1 MSTNMT
7 REEKKLLRLIRRHPD
22 KGMGLAIEKY
32 GDAVKTICCS
42 MLREYGAED
51 VEDAMEECFVR
62 IWQIALK
69 PTGKIQSLQS
79 YIYQTA
85 RNCAWDVLRQKGKHQ
100 AWSLEALEDMG
111 SFIEP
116 EAPEDT
122 ERQVMDRIQ
131 KEECLRVIRSFEEP
145 DKSIFLM
152 RFLYEYKVK
161 DIAAT
166 TGLAEDNV
174 ESRIRRGKKK
184 LQSIL
189 AGK

>member
-1 MSTNMT
+1 MGANMT
-7 REEKKLLRLIRRHPD
+7 REEKKLLRRIRRHPD
-22 KGMGLAIEKY
+22 AGMRQAIERY
-32 GDAVKTICCS
+32 GDAVKTICFS
-42 MLREYGAED
+42 MLREYGTED

-62 IWQIALK
+62 IWQIAQK

-100 AWSLEALEDMG
+100 AWSLEAMKDEG
-111 SFIEP
+111 SFTEP
-116 EAPEDT
+116 EAQENT
-122 ERQVMDRIQ
+122 ERQVLDRIQ
-131 KEECLRVIRSFEEP
+131 KEEWLRVIRSFEEP

-161 DIAAT
+161 EIAAT
-166 TGLAEDNV
+166 TGLAEDNI
-174 ESRIRRGKKK
+174 ESRIRRGRKK
-184 LQSIL
+184 LQNLL

>member
-32 GDAVKTICCS
+32 GDAVKTICYS

-69 PTGKIQSLQS
+69 PTGNIQSLQS

-85 RNCAWDVLRQKGKHQ
+85 RNCAWDILRQKGKHQ
-100 AWSLEALEDMG
+100 ACSLEALEDMG

-122 ERQVMDRIQ
+122 ERQVMERMQ
-131 KEECLRVIRSFEEP
+131 KEECLRVICSFEEP

-161 DIAAT
+161 DIAAS

-174 ESRIRRGKKK
+174 ESRIRRGRKK

>member
-1 MSTNMT
+1 MQGNMT
-7 REEKKLLRLIRRHPD
+7 REEKKLLRLILRHPD
-22 KGMGLAIEKY
+22 KGMELAIERY
-32 GDAVKTICCS
+32 GDVVKTICCS

-85 RNCAWDVLRQKGKHQ
+85 RNCAWDILRQKGKNQ
-100 AWSLEALEDMG
+100 AWSLEKLEDMG
-111 SFIEP
+111 DFMEP
-116 EAPEDT
+116 VAPEDT

-131 KEECLRVIRSFEEP
+131 KEECLRVIHSFEEP

-174 ESRIRRGKKK
+174 ESRIRRGRKK

>member
-1 MSTNMT
+1 MGANMT
-7 REEKKLLRLIRRHPD
+7 REERKLLRLIHRHPD

-32 GDAVKTICCS
+32 GDAIKTICCS

-62 IWQIALK
+62 IWQMAQK
-69 PTGKIQSLQS
+69 PTANIQSLQS
-79 YIYQTA
+79 YIYKTA
-85 RNCAWDVLRQKGKHQ
+85 RNCAWDILRQKGKHS
-100 AWSLEALEDMG
+100 AWSLDALEDTET
-111 SFIEP
+111 FIEP

-122 ERQVMDRIQ
+122 ERQAMDRIG
-131 KEECLRVIRSFEEP
+131 KEECLRVIGSFEEP

-161 DIAAT
+161 EIAAT
-166 TGLAEDNV
+166 TGLAEDNI
-174 ESRIRRGKKK
+174 ESRIRRGRKK
-184 LQSIL
+184 LQGML

>member
-1 MSTNMT
+1 MGANMT
-7 REEKKLLRLIRRHPD
+7 REEKKLLRRIRRHPD
-22 KGMGLAIEKY
+22 AGMRQAIERY

-42 MLREYGAED
+42 MLREYGTED

-100 AWSLEALEDMG
+100 AWSLEAMEDAG
-111 SFIEP
+111 SFMEP
-116 EAPEDT
+116 EAQENT
-122 ERQVMDRIQ
+122 ERQVLDRIQ
-131 KEECLRVIRSFEEP
+131 KEEWLRVIRSFEEP

-161 DIAAT
+161 EIAAT
-166 TGLAEDNV
+166 TGLAEDNI
-174 ESRIRRGKKK
+174 ESRIRRGRKK
-184 LQSIL
+184 LQNLL